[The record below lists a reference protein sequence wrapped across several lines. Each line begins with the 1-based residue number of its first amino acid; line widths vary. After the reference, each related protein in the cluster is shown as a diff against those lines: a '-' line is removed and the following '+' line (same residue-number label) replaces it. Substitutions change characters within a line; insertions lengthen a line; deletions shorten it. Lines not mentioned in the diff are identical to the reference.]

1 MTLTMHQ
8 ATVSTCSRALNSLA
22 AILEK
27 AAAYAEARKIDPVVL
42 LNTRL
47 APDML
52 PLSAQIFIA
61 NDIAGGGAARL
72 AGVEVPTFDGKDK
85 TLPELIA
92 NTRRTVAYLGSL
104 KPQQFDGAEDR
115 TISWQTRTSSK
126 SMQGSPYLLTHVL
139 PNVYFH
145 VTTAYDI
152 LRQAG
157 LEIGKQ
163 DYLGKTATDH

>member
-8 ATVSTCSRALNSLA
+8 ATVSTCSKALNNLA

-27 AAAYAEARKIDPVVL
+27 ASAHAQARKIDPAVL

-47 APDML
+47 TPDML
-52 PLSAQIFIA
+52 PLSSQIFIA

-72 AGVEVPTFDGKDK
+72 AGIEVPTFDGKDK
-85 TLPELIA
+85 NLAELIA
-92 NTRRTVAYLGSL
+92 NTRRTVGFLGSL
-104 KPQQFDGAEDR
+104 QPQQFDGAEDR
-115 TISWQTRTSSK
+115 TISWQTRSSSK
-126 SMQGSPYLLTHVL
+126 SMQGMPYLLTHVL

-157 LEIGKQ
+157 VEIGKQ
-163 DYLGKTATDH
+163 DYLGNN

>member
-27 AAAYAEARKIDPVVL
+27 AAAYAEARKIDPAVL

-47 APDML
+47 VPDML
-52 PLSAQIFIA
+52 PLSSQIFIA

-72 AGVEVPTFDGKDK
+72 AGIDVPTFDGKDK

-92 NTRRTVAYLGSL
+92 NTRNTVSFLGTL
-104 KPQQFDGAEDR
+104 QPKQFE
-115 TISWQTRTSSK
+115 
-126 SMQGSPYLLTHVL
+126 
-139 PNVYFH
+139 
-145 VTTAYDI
+145 
-152 LRQAG
+152 
-157 LEIGKQ
+157 
-163 DYLGKTATDH
+163 

>member
-8 ATVSTCSRALNSLA
+8 ATILPCSRALSSLA

-27 AAAYAEARKIDPVVL
+27 AASSAQARKIDPAVL
-42 LNTRL
+42 LQTRL
-47 APDML
+47 VPDML
-52 PLSAQIFIA
+52 PLSSQIFIA

-85 TLPELIA
+85 SLPELIA
-92 NTRRTVAYLGSL
+92 NTRRTVAYLESL
-104 KPQQFDGAEDR
+104 KPQQFEGAEDR
-115 TISWQTRTSSK
+115 TITWQTRTSSK
-126 SMQGSPYLLTHVL
+126 SMQGMPYLLSHVL

-152 LRQAG
+152 LRQCG
-157 LEIGKQ
+157 LEVGKQ
-163 DYLGKTATDH
+163 DYLGSG

>member
-1 MTLTMHQ
+1 MTMTLTMHQ
-8 ATVSTCSRALNSLA
+8 ATVLPASRALTNLA

-27 AAAYAEARKIDPVVL
+27 GAAHAAERKIDPVVL

-47 APDML
+47 FPDML
-52 PLSAQIFIA
+52 PLSMQIFIA

-72 AGVEVPTFDGKDK
+72 AGAAVPTFDGRDK

-92 NTRRTVAYLGSL
+92 NTRKTVAYLESL
-104 KPQQFDGAEDR
+104 APQQFEGSEDR
-115 TISWQTRTSSK
+115 TITWQTRTSSK
-126 SMQGSPYLLTHVL
+126 SMQGMPYLLNHVL
-139 PNVYFH
+139 PNLFFH

-157 LEIGKQ
+157 LEVGKK
-163 DYLGKTATDH
+163 DYLGTA

>member
-8 ATVSTCSRALNSLA
+8 ATVSTCSKALTNLA

-27 AAAYAEARKIDPVVL
+27 ASAHAQARKIDPAVL

-47 APDML
+47 TPDML
-52 PLSAQIFIA
+52 PLSSQIFIA

-72 AGVEVPTFDGKDK
+72 AGIEVPTFEGKDK
-85 TLPELIA
+85 NLAELIA
-92 NTRRTVAYLGSL
+92 NTRRTVGFLGSL
-104 KPQQFDGAEDR
+104 QPQQFDGAEDR

-126 SMQGSPYLLTHVL
+126 SMQGMPYLLTHVL

-157 LEIGKQ
+157 VEIGKQ
-163 DYLGKTATDH
+163 DYLGNN

>member
-8 ATVSTCSRALNSLA
+8 ATVSTCSKALNSLA

-27 AAAYAEARKIDPVVL
+27 AAAHAEARKITPAVL

-47 APDML
+47 VPDML
-52 PLSAQIFIA
+52 PLSSQIFIA

-72 AGVEVPTFDGKDK
+72 AGVDVPVFDGKDK
-85 TLPELIA
+85 TLAELIA
-92 NTRRTVAYLGSL
+92 NTRRTVGFLGAL
-104 KPQQFDGAEDR
+104 KPEQFDGAEDR
-115 TISWQTRTSSK
+115 TITWQTRSSSK
-126 SMQGSPYLLTHVL
+126 SMQGLPYLLTHLL

-152 LRQAG
+152 LRQSG
-157 LEIGKQ
+157 VEIGKQ
-163 DYLGKTATDH
+163 DYLGANH